1 MAEQVADIW
10 PTKRQSKP
18 DVAKTRRR
26 GGTSTAKAAGAGPC
40 GKRWPNGEAIAT
52 GGKWDKDGTPL
63 KAKSGGKK
71 HVPGTMG
78 HAAPFAA
85 AGDARAMELYM
96 VSIRGSMRKLPRVVT
111 HTKPTRKLEPR
122 GLRKAA

>member
-1 MAEQVADIW
+1 M
-10 PTKRQSKP
+10 
-18 DVAKTRRR
+18 
-26 GGTSTAKAAGAGPC
+26 
-40 GKRWPNGEAIAT
+40 
-52 GGKWDKDGTPL
+52 

-78 HAAPFAA
+78 QAAPFAA

-122 GLRKAA
+122 GYGKRRKSIDDPWSKEPRAKNLIRLKREAQSENQDTAEDEHVV